1 MFAYHDRKIIRLMP
15 YKNVV
20 TGETTIAYWSRVVDG
35 KIVDFP
41 MLRGH
46 DGRWLNPETWINIS
60 NDGDAE

>member
-1 MFAYHDRKIIRLMP
+1 MP